1 MPPPNGDGT
10 TWYWFEQLYP
20 PTVRR
25 IHLEHFERVAFGI
38 EASPGLRRK
47 DCPRT
52 RFRPDA
58 AHSRQRSSGAPTPR
72 TAPGQHMATAMD
84 AAPPIR
90 LNGACYW
97 QNPRRAQAWRSH
109 FSWDARRSQRASA
122 LSEDHPKRRKRKCP
136 RRRCRPRTTS
146 WNRQPDAR
154 SCRNTNRPGSAR
166 KDDGQP
172 AENGK
177 KGCQLESIGIIGRV
191 DKKSWRRG

>member
-1 MPPPNGDGT
+1 MAARSALQNYAVLIVPPPNGDGT
-10 TWYWFEQLYP
+10 TWYWFEQLYS

-146 WNRQPDAR
+146 WNR
-154 SCRNTNRPGSAR
+154 SAR
-166 KDDGQP
+166 R
-172 AENGK
+172 
-177 KGCQLESIGIIGRV
+177 SIVPQYKPTGISAQG
-191 DKKSWRRG
+191 

>member
-1 MPPPNGDGT
+1 MATEPPGT
-10 TWYWFEQLYP
+10 GSSNCTRPRCGGSTLSISSVSRSEC
-20 PTVRR
+20 
-25 IHLEHFERVAFGI
+25 

-146 WNRQPDAR
+146 WNR
-154 SCRNTNRPGSAR
+154 SAR
-166 KDDGQP
+166 R
-172 AENGK
+172 
-177 KGCQLESIGIIGRV
+177 SIVPQYKPTGISAQG
-191 DKKSWRRG
+191 